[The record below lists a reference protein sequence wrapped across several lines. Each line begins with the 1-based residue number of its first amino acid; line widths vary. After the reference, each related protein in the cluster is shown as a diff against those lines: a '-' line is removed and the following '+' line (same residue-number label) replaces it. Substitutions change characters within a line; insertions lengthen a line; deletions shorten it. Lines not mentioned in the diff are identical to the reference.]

1 MSTAPILLFAYN
13 RPEHL
18 KRCIQSLQQNTLA
31 SESDLYVISD
41 DAKNDSF
48 EAGVKEVR
56 QYLATLNNQKQEVN
70 GNLTAGFRN
79 VTIIERGANWG
90 LADNIIE
97 AVTRFTKDFGKVIV
111 VEDDLVLAPHFLQFM
126 NDALEVY
133 KDEPRVG
140 HIQACD
146 FINNKDMPMTFLIK
160 WTGSWGWGTWDRA
173 WQYFN
178 PDGQALLQQLK
189 ERKLTKQFDFNGK
202 YGFTRM
208 LRRQIAGLNNSWAIR
223 WNASL
228 FLNDMLSLNVG
239 RSLVQNEGFDNSGTN
254 CGGGNLYNSNMW
266 MLPIPVVKEKVIEE
280 NIYAR
285 RQFELYYGRTN
296 SFWAKAWR
304 RIKRTLK
311 GDFKA

>member
-1 MSTAPILLFAYN
+1 MNTAPVLLFAYN
-13 RPEHL
+13 RLEHL
-18 KRCIQSLQQNTLA
+18 KRCILSLQQNTLA
-31 SESDLYVISD
+31 KKSDLYVISD
-41 DAKNDSF
+41 GPKNKSF
-48 EAGVKEVR
+48 EVSVNNVRNYLKEFEE
-56 QYLATLNNQKQEVN
+56 QSDT
-70 GNLTAGFRN
+70 GFRS

-97 AVTRFTKDFGKVIV
+97 AVTRFTKDYGKVIV
-111 VEDDLVLAPHFLQFM
+111 VEDDLILAPYFLQFM

-133 KDEPRVG
+133 KDEPCVG

-146 FINNKDMPMTFLIK
+146 FINSKDMPMTFLIK
-160 WTGSWGWGTWDRA
+160 WTGSWGWGTWERA
-173 WQYFN
+173 WQYYN
-178 PDGQALLQQLK
+178 PNGLSLLQQLE
-189 ERKLTKQFDFNGK
+189 ERNLTKEFDFNGK

-228 FLNDMLSLNVG
+228 FLNDKLSLNVG
-239 RSLVQNEGFDNSGTN
+239 RSLVQNEGFDNSGTYY
-254 CGGGNLYNSNMW
+254 GGGNLYSSELW
-266 MLPIPVVKEKVIEE
+266 MEPISVVKEPVLEE
-280 NIYAR
+280 NLFAR
-285 RQFELYYGRTN
+285 SQFELYYARTN

>member
-1 MSTAPILLFAYN
+1 MNTAPILLFAYN
-13 RPEHL
+13 RPDHL

-31 SESDLYVISD
+31 AESDLYVISD
-41 DAKNDSF
+41 NAKN
-48 EAGVKEVR
+48 EAAAAGVKAVR
-56 QYLATLNNQKQEVN
+56 QYLATLDNQQ
-70 GNLTAGFRN
+70 TGFRN
-79 VTIIERGANWG
+79 FNIIERASNWG

-97 AVTRFTKDFGKVIV
+97 AVTRFTREYGKVIV
-111 VEDDLVLAPHFLQFM
+111 VEDDLVVAPYFLQFM
-126 NDALEVY
+126 NDALEAY

-146 FINNKDMPMTFLIK
+146 FINSYEMPMTFLIK

-173 WQYFN
+173 WQHFN
-178 PDGQALLQQLK
+178 PNGLALLEQLV
-189 ERKLTKQFDFNGK
+189 ERKLTKTFDFNGK

-228 FLNDMLSLNVG
+228 FLADILSLNVG

-254 CGGGNLYNSNMW
+254 CGGGNLYSTDLW
-266 MLPIPVVKEKVIEE
+266 MQPIPVIKEALIEE
-280 NIYAR
+280 NLSAR

>member
-1 MSTAPILLFAYN
+1 MNTAPILLFAYN

-31 SESDLYVISD
+31 ADSDLYVISD
-41 DAKNDSF
+41 GAKN
-48 EAGVKEVR
+48 EATAEEVKTVR
-56 QYLATLNNQKQEVN
+56 QYLASLDEQQT
-70 GNLTAGFRN
+70 GFRN
-79 VTIIERGANWG
+79 FNIIERASNWG

-97 AVTRFTKDFGKVIV
+97 AVTRFTREYGKVIV
-111 VEDDLVLAPHFLQFM
+111 VEDDLVVAPYFLQFM
-126 NDALEVY
+126 NDALEAY
-133 KDEPRVG
+133 KDEPCVG

-146 FINNKDMPMTFLIK
+146 FIKSNEMPMTFLIK

-178 PDGQALLQQLK
+178 PNGLALLEQLEEK
-189 ERKLTKQFDFNGK
+189 KLTKAFDFNGK

-228 FLNDMLSLNVG
+228 FLNDILSLNVG

-254 CGGGNLYNSNMW
+254 CGGGDLYSTDLW
-266 MLPIPVVKEKVIEE
+266 MQPIPVVKEPVIQE
-280 NIYAR
+280 NLFAR
-285 RQFELYYGRTN
+285 QQFEMYYGRTN
-296 SFWAKAWR
+296 SFWAKARR
-304 RIKRTLK
+304 RIKRTLR